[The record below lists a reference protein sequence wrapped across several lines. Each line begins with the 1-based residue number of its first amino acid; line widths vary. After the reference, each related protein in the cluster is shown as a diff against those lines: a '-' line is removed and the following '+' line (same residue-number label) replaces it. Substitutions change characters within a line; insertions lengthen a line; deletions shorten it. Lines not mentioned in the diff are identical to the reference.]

1 MKYTEFYLPSLL
13 LTLHLPLLNRDVDYF
28 STLCLS
34 IVKPDTL
41 KTEALQQKYGR
52 KQNLSAFQNML
63 DRQSLK
69 NAKGETLLFNFQN
82 LEAAFTFI
90 HVNHCALIYIIYII
104 HITSRLRESGVKFLR
119 DI

>member
-1 MKYTEFYLPSLL
+1 MKYSEFYLPSLL
-13 LTLHLPLLNRDVDYF
+13 LAFHLPLLIRAVDYF

-34 IVKPDTL
+34 MVKPSVL
-41 KTEALQQKYGR
+41 KTEALQQKHGR
-52 KQNLSAFQNML
+52 KQNLFAFQGLL

-69 NAKGETLLFNFQN
+69 NAKGETLLFNFCN
-82 LEAAFTFI
+82 LEVAFTFI

-104 HITSRLRESGVKFLR
+104 HITSCLRESGAKFLR